1 MDNKKN
7 SNILEK
13 SIERRISEERYEV
26 VEKEKKKEKI
36 NIANVATIL
45 LFISIIF
52 SLLMSFL

>member
-13 SIERRISEERYEV
+13 SIEHRINEERYEV

-36 NIANVATIL
+36 NIANVAIVL

-52 SLLMSFL
+52 SLLISFL